1 MNLFWLD
8 LVSMYFQFLDS
19 STFNCQ
25 RLPQTSRHPAVHLQL
40 HLLLHLRLLS
50 SLVGWLVEGCE
61 FFELEMMIT
70 GDRSCKHWGFGQQKR
85 D

>member
-1 MNLFWLD
+1 
-8 LVSMYFQFLDS
+8 MYFQFLDS

-25 RLPQTSRHPAVHLQL
+25 RLTQTSRHPAVHLQL